1 MVGGRGGGKLV
12 PPTIQ
17 TFVKFRDLMSHN
29 FLSLSQTTFKL
40 GNFTKFNTL
49 FSAELTDMSKAE
61 KKKNAE
67 SSIFFIGCL
76 DKLINILTI
85 SCDMLASLDYGRN
98 FCTSLPVFWSLYP
111 PAYK

>member
-1 MVGGRGGGKLV
+1 MYDIVMKIYRRNLYGGGGGGGQLV

-61 KKKNAE
+61 KKKKTRKVL
-67 SSIFFIGCL
+67 FF
-76 DKLINILTI
+76 
-85 SCDMLASLDYGRN
+85 S
-98 FCTSLPVFWSLYP
+98 
-111 PAYK
+111 

>member
-1 MVGGRGGGKLV
+1 MVGGGGGKLV

-40 GNFTKFNTL
+40 GNFTKFDTL

-61 KKKNAE
+61 KKKTRKVL
-67 SSIFFIGCL
+67 FF
-76 DKLINILTI
+76 
-85 SCDMLASLDYGRN
+85 S
-98 FCTSLPVFWSLYP
+98 
-111 PAYK
+111 